1 MLVYEENLQVP
12 HSRKWFSEVIKIHKC
27 LNHPFL
33 QHSLQTLLMEK
44 IVRMYYQHQLENYS
58 LQATTDVDDIEENTS
73 DVVKNLPSCYLLVDS
88 DILKSIAKL
97 LELVHNVRIS

>member
-1 MLVYEENLQVP
+1 
-12 HSRKWFSEVIKIHKC
+12 
-27 LNHPFL
+27 
-33 QHSLQTLLMEK
+33 
-44 IVRMYYQHQLENYS
+44 MYYQHQLENYS

-97 LELVHNVRIS
+97 LEFVHNVRIS